1 MEGLQ
6 QPVGRIVGVMSTE
19 EHRHRCEVR
28 WLIRQTRE
36 RGRAWVRA
44 YLGDK
49 RVEGRRERLRADLN
63 EQIRR
68 GNEGGDGEWMD

>member
-28 WLIRQTRE
+28 WLIRAAQE
-36 RGRAWVRA
+36 KGRAWVRA

>member
-28 WLIRQTRE
+28 WLIRAAQE
-36 RGRAWVRA
+36 KGRAWVRA

-49 RVEGRRERLRADLN
+49 RVDGRRERLRADLN

>member
-19 EHRHRCEVR
+19 EQRHRCEVR
-28 WLIRQTRE
+28 ELIRAAQE
-36 RGRAWVRA
+36 KGRAWVRA

-49 RVEGRRERLRADLN
+49 RVDGRAAALRADLN
-63 EQIRR
+63 EQLSR
-68 GNEGGDGEWMD
+68 GNTGEDGEWHD

>member
-1 MEGLQ
+1 MN
-6 QPVGRIVGVMSTE
+6 TE

-28 WLIRQTRE
+28 WLIRAAQE
-36 RGRAWVRA
+36 NGRAWVRA

-68 GNEGGDGEWMD
+68 GSKGGDGEWMD